1 MRRNNRGDVPKM
13 QEKEIK
19 DYVQKLCTVTF
30 KGALQEMMKVMVE
43 GLSKYPEDDWEDRP
57 AIHHIQ
63 HIIAHLNN
71 YRINPCYE
79 NLEDLT
85 HAMTRCTMLVQSQ
98 LNKQAKNDNI
108 RNT

>member
-13 QEKEIK
+13 QEKEMK

-63 HIIAHLNN
+63 HIRAHLNN
-71 YRINPCYE
+71 YKKNPCYE